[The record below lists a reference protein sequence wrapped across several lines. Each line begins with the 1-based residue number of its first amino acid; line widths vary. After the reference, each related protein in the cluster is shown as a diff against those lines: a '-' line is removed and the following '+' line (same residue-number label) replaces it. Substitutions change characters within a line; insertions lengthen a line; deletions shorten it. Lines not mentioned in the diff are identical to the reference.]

1 MFDAVLFDLD
11 GVLVDSEILAVEVEL
26 QTLAELGLEY
36 DLGDFKRRF
45 LGMNDAAFR
54 DALDADRRARL
65 GRPLP
70 ADFLEV
76 VHARRDAAFQTR
88 LTAVEGAREAIEALK
103 RPRAVA
109 TSTSAAFLKRKLDLT
124 GLAPLFGPHAY
135 SADLVARGKPHPDI
149 YLYAA
154 ERLGADPAKSLAL
167 EDSVNGV
174 RSAVS
179 AGMTVWGF
187 AGGGHMDAEAAARL
201 LQAGAAQ
208 VVFHWTEARA
218 DFSRW

>member
-1 MFDAVLFDLD
+1 MFEAVLFDLD

-36 DLGDFKRRF
+36 DPADFKRRF

-54 DALDADRRARL
+54 DALDADRR
-65 GRPLP
+65 GRIGEPLP
-70 ADFLEV
+70 EDFLDV
-76 VHARRDAAFQTR
+76 VHARRDAAFETR
-88 LTAVEGAREAIEALK
+88 LKAVDGARRAVEALR

-109 TSTSAAFLKRKLDLT
+109 TSTSVGFLKRKLDLT

-135 SADLVARGKPHPDI
+135 SADLVERGKPHPDI
-149 YLYAA
+149 YRYAA
-154 ERLGADPAKSLAL
+154 DRLGADPVRCLAL

-174 RSAVS
+174 RSALA

-187 AGGGHMDAEAAARL
+187 AGGGHMDDEAAERL
-201 LQAGAAQ
+201 VQAGAARI
-208 VVFHWTEARA
+208 V
-218 DFSRW
+218 SRWSAAELDFARW